1 MAYSIPAARG
11 TSNVTLNDNRG
22 PVSANILV
30 IDGKGES
37 LPGLQAALRE
47 LSRNLVRVHSAADA
61 LCQLRK
67 EDFAAILLDLDI
79 PGIDGFETAR
89 QIREQERSRNTPII
103 FLAAAADLYFPATRA
118 YALGA
123 VDYLLKPLTPEIIR
137 AKVEGFVDLFE
148 KTRQVQEQAEQLRQL
163 ERNQF
168 EHELAEAKQRWE
180 LQRLRDEAQR
190 KNEFLAM
197 LAHELRNPLAPIRN
211 AVQWLRLRCPTDK
224 ETRWAQD
231 VIDRQVQHLTRLV
244 DDLLDVSRINRGAIQ
259 LRKEAVDIDTIVA
272 RAVELAQPLIDARK
286 HDLTVS
292 LLSEPALLEADPAR
306 LSQALANVLNNA
318 AKYTNEGGKIWLTFE
333 RDGNDLVVSVRDT
346 GVGIPAELVP
356 QVFDL
361 FMQEDQSLERTQ
373 GGLGIGLT
381 LVRTLVQLHGGTI
394 QVFSAG
400 PGQGSEFVMRLPVL
414 MQTTPTKSGTK
425 RETRSKPPA
434 PPRRILIVDDN
445 ADSAG
450 SLALLLRHAGHQV
463 ETAHDGLAAL
473 TAAKAQSPEVV
484 LLDIA
489 LPRLNGLEVARR
501 LRGEL
506 GLSQALL
513 VATTGYG
520 QMEDQLRSR
529 EAGFNA
535 HLVKPVDL
543 EALAELL
550 AHPELA
556 TLAHIAK

>member
-1 MAYSIPAARG
+1 VA
-11 TSNVTLNDNRG
+11 LNDDNLG
-22 PVSANILV
+22 AFPANILL
-30 IDGKGES
+30 IDAKPES
-37 LPGLQAALRE
+37 LRLLQTILQELSTNIVRVNSATDALR
-47 LSRNLVRVHSAADA
+47 
-61 LCQLRK
+61 QLHE
-67 EDFAAILLDLDI
+67 EDFAAILLDLQT

-89 QIREQERSRNTPII
+89 QIRNQERSRYTPII
-103 FLAAAADLYFPATRA
+103 FLSEQVSADFAMPRA

-123 VDYLLKPLTPEIIR
+123 VDYLLKPLMPEILR
-137 AKVEGFVDLFE
+137 AKVAGCVDLFQ
-148 KTRQVQEQAEQLRQL
+148 KTKQVQQQAEQLRQL

-211 AVQWLRLRCPTDK
+211 AVQWLRLKCPTDQ

-231 VIDRQVQHLTRLV
+231 LIERQVQHLTRLV
-244 DDLLDVSRINRGAIQ
+244 DDLLDISRITRGIIQ
-259 LRKEAVDIDTIVA
+259 LRKEPVDIDTIVA

-286 HDLTVS
+286 HDFTAS

-318 AKYTNEGGKIWLTFE
+318 AKYTDEGGRIWLTFE
-333 RDGNDLVVSVRDT
+333 RQNNDLVISVRDT
-346 GVGIPAELVP
+346 GAGIPLELLP
-356 QVFDL
+356 RIFDL
-361 FMQEDQSLERTQ
+361 FVQEDQSLERTH

-381 LVRTLVQLHGGTI
+381 LVRNLIELHGGTI
-394 QVFSAG
+394 QAYSNG

-414 MQTTPTKSGTK
+414 IKEPLPK
-425 RETRSKPPA
+425 RALPREPKPKTVA
-434 PPRRILIVDDN
+434 PPRKILVVDDN
-445 ADSAG
+445 ADSAE
-450 SLALLLRHAGHQV
+450 SLALLLRHAGHEV
-463 ETAHDGLAAL
+463 HTAYDGLAAL
-473 TAAKAQSPEVV
+473 KAAKARPPEVV

-489 LPRLNGLEVARR
+489 LPRVNGLEVARR
-501 LRGEL
+501 MRGEL
-506 GLSQALL
+506 GLTNALL
-513 VATTGYG
+513 VAMTGYG

-543 EALAELL
+543 NALNELL

-556 TLAHIAK
+556 TFARRSN

>member
-1 MAYSIPAARG
+1 
-11 TSNVTLNDNRG
+11 VTTNDNS
-22 PVSANILV
+22 PSPFSANILV
-30 IDGKGES
+30 IGGKVETM
-37 LPGLQAALRE
+37 LALRAALQE
-47 LSRNLVRVHSAADA
+47 LSQNIVQAHSTADA
-61 LCQLRK
+61 LRHLRA
-67 EDFAAILLDLDI
+67 EEFAAILLDLET
-79 PGIDGFETAR
+79 PGIDGVETAR
-89 QIREQERSRNTPII
+89 QIRNQLRWHNTPII
-103 FLAAAADLYFPATRA
+103 FLAAADGAEFPVAHA

-123 VDYLLKPLTPEIIR
+123 VDYLLKPLMPEILR
-137 AKVEGFVDLFE
+137 AKVVGCVDLFQ
-148 KTRQVQEQAEQLRQL
+148 KTLQVQEQAEQLRQL

-180 LQRLRDEAQR
+180 LQRLRDEAQH

-231 VIDRQVQHLTRLV
+231 VIDRQLQHLARLV
-244 DDLLDVSRINRGAIQ
+244 DDLLDISRITRGAIQ
-259 LRKEAVDIDTIVA
+259 LRKEPVDIDTIVA
-272 RAVELAQPLIDARK
+272 RAVELAQPLIDARR

-292 LLSEPALLEADPAR
+292 LLGEPALLDADPAR

-318 AKYTNEGGKIWLTFE
+318 AKYTDPGGKMWLTFD
-333 RDGNDLVVSVRDT
+333 RQGNDLVMSVRDT
-346 GVGIPAELVP
+346 GMGIPPEFLP
-356 QVFDL
+356 RVFDL

-373 GGLGIGLT
+373 GGLGIGLS
-381 LVRTLVQLHGGTI
+381 LVRSLVELHGGTI
-394 QVFSAG
+394 QAFSAG

-414 MQTTPTKSGTK
+414 IQAAPKNPVRRRDS
-425 RETRSKPPA
+425 RPNPSA
-434 PPRRILIVDDN
+434 PPCRILIVDDN
-445 ADSAG
+445 ADSAE
-450 SLALLLRHAGHQV
+450 SLALLLRHVGHEV
-463 ETAHDGLAAL
+463 ETAYDGLDALAA
-473 TAAKAQSPEVV
+473 AQARPPKVA

-501 LRGEL
+501 MRSEL

-513 VATTGYG
+513 VAMTGYG
-520 QMEDQLRSR
+520 QVEDQLRSR

-543 EALAELL
+543 EALNQLL

-556 TLAHIAK
+556 TLAHLPQ

>member
-1 MAYSIPAARG
+1 
-11 TSNVTLNDNRG
+11 V
-22 PVSANILV
+22 
-30 IDGKGES
+30 
-37 LPGLQAALRE
+37 
-47 LSRNLVRVHSAADA
+47 
-61 LCQLRK
+61 
-67 EDFAAILLDLDI
+67 
-79 PGIDGFETAR
+79 
-89 QIREQERSRNTPII
+89 
-103 FLAAAADLYFPATRA
+103 
-118 YALGA
+118 
-123 VDYLLKPLTPEIIR
+123 
-137 AKVEGFVDLFE
+137 GFVDLFQ

-180 LQRLRDEAQR
+180 LQRLRDEAQH

-244 DDLLDVSRINRGAIQ
+244 DDLLDISRITRGAIQ
-259 LRKEAVDIDTIVA
+259 LRKEPVDIDTIVA
-272 RAVELAQPLIDARK
+272 RAVELAQPLMDARR

-292 LLSEPALLEADPAR
+292 LLSEPALLDADPAR

-318 AKYTNEGGKIWLTFE
+318 AKYTNAGGKIWLTFE
-333 RDGNDLVVSVRDT
+333 RQGNDLVVSVRDT
-346 GVGIPAELVP
+346 GIGIPPELLP
-356 QVFDL
+356 RVFDL
-361 FMQEDQSLERTQ
+361 FVQEDQSLERTQ
-373 GGLGIGLT
+373 GGLGIGLS
-381 LVRTLVQLHGGTI
+381 LVRSLVELHGGTI
-394 QVFSAG
+394 QAFSAG
-400 PGQGSEFVMRLPVL
+400 PEQGSEFVMRLPVL
-414 MQTTPTKSGTK
+414 IQSAPKKRVTK
-425 RETRSKPPA
+425 RDARSKASA

-445 ADSAG
+445 ADSSE

-463 ETAHDGLAAL
+463 ETAYDGLDALAA
-473 TAAKAQSPEVV
+473 AEARPPEVA

-501 LRGEL
+501 MRGEL
-506 GLSQALL
+506 GLSKALL
-513 VATTGYG
+513 VAMTGYG
-520 QMEDQLRSR
+520 QVEDQLRSR

-543 EALAELL
+543 EALGELL

-556 TLAHIAK
+556 TLAHLP